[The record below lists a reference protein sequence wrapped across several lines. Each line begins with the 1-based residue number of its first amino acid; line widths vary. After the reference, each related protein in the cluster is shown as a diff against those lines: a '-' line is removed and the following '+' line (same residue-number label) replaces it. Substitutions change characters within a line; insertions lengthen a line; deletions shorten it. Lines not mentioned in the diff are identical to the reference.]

1 MWQSLMYNAH
11 MISCLS
17 LYFSVKEKVKVKE
30 GCKETGR
37 EKVKKH
43 RGLGHVK
50 IFKHT
55 NLVFPSSFP
64 AKKNDLP
71 TTTNQQTQQVSV

>member
-1 MWQSLMYNAH
+1 MTKNSSSVCKQWFCLFYICVWRDLHVAMYDAH

-37 EKVKKH
+37 EKVK
-43 RGLGHVK
+43 
-50 IFKHT
+50 
-55 NLVFPSSFP
+55 N
-64 AKKNDLP
+64 
-71 TTTNQQTQQVSV
+71 TQRFGTC